1 MLESMFIGLSGMN
14 AYSKGLKDV
23 SNNIT
28 NLNSQGYKGSNLVFR
43 DLYSG
48 GSDLAYS
55 GDGGGQGVSLAL
67 TQLDF
72 SQGELRQTESSL
84 DLAIDGEGFLVL
96 EKDGEYFYAR
106 TGNFEIDADG
116 YIVLSGTNYKLTLLN
131 ESGRAEAVTVNSN
144 RIRQPEATTRVQF
157 TDNLSSSSLGF
168 TVADV
173 TVFNANGESEN
184 WSVAF
189 TREETDPS
197 GEWKVTV
204 TDGSDIEIGVQTLK
218 FDLGRPTEDSQE
230 LTFSDD
236 ERGYSVVFD
245 FSENVTSFS
254 SGEVSTLRAG
264 DVDGFGIGDLQTLRV
279 NDDGVLELQYSN
291 EQTEELGSVALAT
304 FKDPQSI
311 EQRSG
316 GVFVSEDSR
325 DVSLYSSSSELVGR
339 VLSNRIEAS
348 NVELSSEFGNLIL
361 VQRGYQASSQ
371 VVSVANEMI
380 QQLFQTRG
388 Q

>member
-14 AYSKGLKDV
+14 AYSNGLKDV

-48 GSDLAYS
+48 GSDLAYT

-72 SQGELRQTESSL
+72 SQGELRQTESAL

-106 TGNFEIDADG
+106 TGNFEIDEDG
-116 YIVLSGTNYKLTLLN
+116 YIVLSGTDYKLTLLN
-131 ESGRAEAVTVNSN
+131 ENGRAEPVSVNSS
-144 RIRQPEATTRVQF
+144 RISQPEATTRVQF

-168 TVADV
+168 TVTDV
-173 TVFNANGESEN
+173 TVFNAYGESAD

-204 TDGSDIEIGVQTLK
+204 TDGNDNEIGVQTLK

-264 DVDGFGIGDLQTLRV
+264 DVDGFGIGDLQTLGV

-291 EQTEELGSVALAT
+291 EQATELGSVALAT
-304 FKDPQSI
+304 FKDPKSI

-316 GVFVSEDSR
+316 GIFVNEDSR